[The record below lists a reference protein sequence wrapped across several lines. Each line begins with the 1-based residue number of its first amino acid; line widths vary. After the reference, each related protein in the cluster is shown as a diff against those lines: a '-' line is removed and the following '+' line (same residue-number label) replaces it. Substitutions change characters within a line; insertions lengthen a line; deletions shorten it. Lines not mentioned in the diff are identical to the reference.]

1 MSETMREALPII
13 FMYGCV
19 LALGPFIA
27 FAMWMAFD
35 GDRLREP
42 EVVVEPTL
50 VEATT
55 TTTASPAQPQVTA
68 EATSAA

>member
-13 FMYGCV
+13 FMSGCV
-19 LALGPFIA
+19 LLLAPFIA
-27 FAMWMAFD
+27 LAMWMAFD

-42 EVVVEPTL
+42 EVEPQVELREITSGQ
-50 VEATT
+50 ATT
-55 TTTASPAQPQVTA
+55 RPITA